1 MKLPTFTVLM
11 VEDLATDRE
20 LYRRS
25 LRQDSS
31 CVYDLLETES
41 VAAGLALCRTRSID
55 AVLLDFQLPDGNGLD
70 FLERLAVQTGSSNPS
85 VVMISG
91 QGNEQ
96 TAVRAIKLGAEDYL
110 VKSELTAELLL
121 ATLRS
126 AIENTRLRLQLRQ
139 SEERFGTAIENML
152 DCFGIYSAIRD
163 PDGQLV
169 DFRFD
174 YLNAAA
180 IQSNRMTE
188 ADMSRTLC
196 EVFPAHR
203 ETGLMAEYAQVVET
217 GIPLIKEDLVYADV
231 FGGERLTIAYNVQV
245 AKLDDGIAISWRDI
259 TAQKQV
265 ELNLQAANQQITTIW
280 ESMTDAYVTLDR
292 QWRLTY
298 ANSTGTQ
305 VINELLGSPTEGI
318 IGKLYWDAFPWTVGT
333 IVEREYQRA
342 VTDRV
347 AVHFELLY
355 EPAETWF
362 EIHAYPSD
370 EGLGIYFRDINYRK
384 RTELA
389 RIAADRERDR
399 FFDLSLDLLIVANL
413 DGYFTRVNPACERM
427 FGFTSTEMLAQPFLD
442 FVHPDDRAYTLA
454 AIETLS
460 MGDVLANFENRYRC
474 KDGSYCWIL
483 WSALPDV
490 DRRSIYAN
498 GRDITKRKREEE
510 LLQAQQ
516 ATIGQQLSEIEVST
530 QRRGQQIARI
540 ASLTVI
546 LVGCAVLIGWKLELE
561 SLKSLIPGLASMK
574 VNTALCFIWAG
585 ISLRLLAH
593 RSRSSLKARIVNG
606 WAIAITIVALLTIC
620 QYVLGSN
627 LGIDELIF
635 SDPRS
640 PATSHP
646 GRMGINTA
654 VNFGLTGV
662 AMWLLNRQD
671 YPSDRLR
678 QRQPPRSQQR
688 VRVNQIALA
697 QSLALVVGAI
707 ALQSVVG
714 YVYHVRVFYQLTT
727 LTTSMALHTAVGFV
741 VLAVGMLAL
750 RSDRGWMR
758 SLTTD
763 LMGGDIARRF
773 IPTAIVLPLVVGW
786 LILTGLNANLYD
798 QNFAFSLM
806 SMSLAAIS
814 LGLIA
819 KNTDIINRIDYD
831 RIRSADRMRSS
842 EERLKLA
849 LEGAKQGTWDFNLQ
863 TQELVWD
870 DRCKEMF
877 GLSPAAVVNY
887 DRYLAGVY
895 SEDRQRVAD
904 AVAMAIRDCGE
915 FTQEHRTVH
924 SDGTNWI
931 LTKGRCL
938 CDPAGEPCRMSGTMM
953 DISLRKQTE
962 VALQASERMRRFMF
976 EQTFEMIGLVDL
988 DGVLL
993 EVNQAALDSIAA
1005 RSSEIVGRKFWETP
1019 WWDTPYLKQQLIDA
1033 IDRAARGEVM
1043 RYEVLFVDGNGNV
1056 MISDFSLKPLFD
1068 EDGQIVKLIAEGR
1081 DITERKRMERALR
1094 QRKSQL
1100 KLFVQHVPAG
1110 VAMFDRDMRYVIASD
1125 RWIDS
1130 YDLPDRDI
1138 VGRSHYDIFPDLPQ
1152 RWKDIHQRCLAG
1164 AIESCQE
1171 DPFPRADGSIDWV
1184 RWEVRPWYTNADEVG
1199 GIIIFSEVITDRK
1212 IAAQRLQE
1220 SEQRLK
1226 TGMEVAGVGLA
1237 KFDYATNL
1245 VELSPQA
1252 AALYGFASDTS
1263 TITRAQIHDTFHPDE
1278 RAELEAVIAQV
1289 LDPQGKGWFAQ
1300 DHRVVWQNGE
1310 VRCLSVRKQVFFDR
1324 SGAVARPSY
1333 AILAAID
1340 ITDRNRNQADLEQ
1353 RNRELDSFVYVV
1365 SHDLKAPLRAVA
1377 NLSQWI
1383 EDDLEGQLTADT
1395 QSQMNLLRSRVN
1407 RMSSTIDGLLDY
1419 ARVGRSEDAV
1429 ELVEL
1434 AGLLADVIDSVAPP
1448 PTFTIDLP
1456 AELPTLSTKRTPLF
1470 QVFVNL
1476 VGNGIK
1482 HHHSEAGTIQISIL
1496 QRRGYANAERGD
1508 FYEFAIADDGSGIA
1522 PEHHD
1527 RMFKIFQA
1535 VNPQNRSDST
1545 GIGLAIVKKI
1555 VEAEGGMIWLE
1566 SELGKGTTFYFT
1578 WPKSSGADL

>member
-1 MKLPTFTVLM
+1 LDKSIVTRYEIFKNIIMNLPTFTVLM
-11 VEDLATDRE
+11 VDDLATDRN
-20 LYRRS
+20 LYRRV
-25 LRQDSS
+25 LCQDATYG
-31 CVYDLLETES
+31 YDLLEAES
-41 VAAGLALCRTRSID
+41 VAAGLALCQTRSID
-55 AVLLDFQLPDGNGLD
+55 AILLDYLLPDGNGLD
-70 FLERLAVQTGSSNPS
+70 FLKRLSVQSEGSNPP
-85 VVMISG
+85 VVVISG
-91 QGNEQ
+91 YGNERI
-96 TAVRAIKLGAEDYL
+96 AVRAIKLGAEDYL
-110 VKSELTAELLL
+110 VKSDLTPELLRS
-121 ATLRS
+121 TMHS

-139 SEERFGTAIENML
+139 QEERFRASVENML

-163 PDGQLV
+163 AAGQIV

-180 IQSNRMTE
+180 MQSNRMTA
-188 ADMSRTLC
+188 ADLGRTLC

-203 ETGLMAEYAQVVET
+203 EGLFAEYARVVET
-217 GIPLIKEDLVYADV
+217 GIPLVKEDLVYSDV
-231 FGGERLTIAYNVQV
+231 FGGEGLTIAYNLQI
-245 AKLDDGIAISWRDI
+245 AKLDDGMVISWRDI
-259 TAQKQV
+259 TAQKRV
-265 ELNLQAANQQITTIW
+265 ELSLQAANQQNQQMTTIW
-280 ESMTDAYVTLDR
+280 ESMTDADVTL
-292 QWRLTY
+292 
-298 ANSTGTQ
+298 
-305 VINELLGSPTEGI
+305 
-318 IGKLYWDAFPWTVGT
+318 
-333 IVEREYQRA
+333 
-342 VTDRV
+342 
-347 AVHFELLY
+347 
-355 EPAETWF
+355 
-362 EIHAYPSD
+362 
-370 EGLGIYFRDINYRK
+370 
-384 RTELA
+384 
-389 RIAADRERDR
+389 
-399 FFDLSLDLLIVANL
+399 
-413 DGYFTRVNPACERM
+413 
-427 FGFTSTEMLAQPFLD
+427 
-442 FVHPDDRAYTLA
+442 
-454 AIETLS
+454 
-460 MGDVLANFENRYRC
+460 
-474 KDGSYCWIL
+474 
-483 WSALPDV
+483 

-498 GRDITKRKREEE
+498 GRDITERERDEE

-516 ATIGQQLSEIEVST
+516 ATIGQQLSEIEVCT

-546 LVGCAVLIGWKLELE
+546 LVGCAVLIGWKLELG
-561 SLKSLIPGLASMK
+561 SLKSFIPGAATMK
-574 VNTALCFIWAG
+574 VNTALCFVGAG

-593 RSRSSLKARIVNG
+593 RSRSSRKARIVNG
-606 WAIAITIVALLTIC
+606 LTIAIAIVALLTIC
-620 QYVLGSN
+620 QYVLGWN

-646 GRMGINTA
+646 GRMGVNTA
-654 VNFGLTGV
+654 VNFGLTG
-662 AMWLLNRQD
+662 AALWLLNRQD

-688 VRVNQIALA
+688 VRVDTIALA

-707 ALQSVVG
+707 AIQAVVG
-714 YVYHVRVFYQLTT
+714 YVYNVRVLYQLTT

-763 LMGGDIARRF
+763 LLGGEIARRF

-798 QNFAFSLM
+798 QNFALSLM

-819 KNTDIINRIDYD
+819 KNTDIINRIDYA

-870 DRCKEMF
+870 DRCKELF

-895 SEDRQRVAD
+895 SEDRQHVAD
-904 AVAMAIRDCGE
+904 VVAMAIRDCGE

-931 LTKGRCL
+931 LTQGRCL
-938 CDPAGEPCRMSGTMM
+938 RDPAGEPYRISGTMM
-953 DISLRKQTE
+953 DISLRKRTE
-962 VALQASERMRRFMF
+962 AALQASERMRRFMF

-993 EVNQAALDSIAA
+993 EVNQAALDSISA

-1019 WWDTPYLKQQLIDA
+1019 WWDTPYLQQQLIDA

-1043 RYEVLFVDGNGNV
+1043 RYEVLFLDGNGNV
-1056 MISDFSLKPLFD
+1056 MMTDFSLKPLFD
-1068 EDGQIVKLIAEGR
+1068 EDGQIVKLIAEAR
-1081 DITERKRMERALR
+1081 DITDRKRMERALR
-1094 QRKSQL
+1094 QRESQL

-1110 VAMFDRDMRYVIASD
+1110 VAMFDRDMRYMVASD
-1125 RWIDS
+1125 LWIDWH
-1130 YDLPDRDI
+1130 DLADRDI
-1138 VGRSHYDIFPDLPQ
+1138 VGRSHYDLYPNLPQ
-1152 RWKDIHQRCLAG
+1152 EWKEVHQRCLAG
-1164 AIESCQE
+1164 AIESCEE

-1184 RWEVRPWYTNADEVG
+1184 RWEVHPWYANSDEVG
-1199 GIIIFSEVITDRK
+1199 GIIIFSQIVTDRK
-1212 IAAQRLQE
+1212 IAEKRLQE
-1220 SEQRLK
+1220 SAERLK
-1226 TGMEVAGVGLA
+1226 TGVEVAGVGLA
-1237 KFDYATNL
+1237 RFDYATNL
-1245 VELSPQA
+1245 IELSPEA
-1252 AALYGFASDTS
+1252 AALYGFAPDTS
-1263 TITRAQIHDTFHPDE
+1263 VITRAQIHATFHPDE

-1289 LDPQGKGWFAQ
+1289 LDPQGTGWFAQ
-1300 DHRVVWQNGE
+1300 DHRVVWPNGE

-1340 ITDRNRNQADLEQ
+1340 ITDRKQNQADLEE
-1353 RNRELDSFVYVV
+1353 RNRELDSFVFVV

-1395 QSQMNLLRSRVN
+1395 QAQMNLLRSRVN

-1419 ARVGRSEDAV
+1419 ARVGRGEDAI

-1448 PTFTIDLP
+1448 RTFTIDLP
-1456 AELPTLSTKRTPLF
+1456 TELPTIITKRLPLF

-1482 HHHSEAGTIQISIL
+1482 HHHSETGTIRISFAK
-1496 QRRGYANAERGD
+1496 RATKAVAERGD
-1508 FYEFAIADDGSGIA
+1508 FYEFAIADDGPGIA
-1522 PEHHD
+1522 LEHQE
-1527 RMFKIFQA
+1527 RMFEIFQA
-1535 VNPQNRSDST
+1535 VNPQDRSDST

-1555 VEAEGGMIWLE
+1555 IEAEGGTIRLE

-1578 WPKSSGADL
+1578 WPKRAGDPSTSSTKL